1 MYYRT
6 EVLNIPLEQKLRRR
20 HPRMIKLN
28 VKWKQTAVSLEMG
41 EDTLDKISQAIN
53 VQLLAL
59 LVWIIAKLLHLI

>member
-1 MYYRT
+1 M
-6 EVLNIPLEQKLRRR
+6 V
-20 HPRMIKLN
+20 KLN
-28 VKWKQTAVSLEMG
+28 VKWKQAAVSLEMG